1 MVAIARSFGAA
12 RLAARSVQ
20 SAGMPATRYVSTQG
34 KHLCRGA
41 PLSSISPPLS
51 IH

>member
-20 SAGMPATRYVSTQG
+20 SAGAARFVSTQG
-34 KHLCRGA
+34 TFDA
-41 PLSSISPPLS
+41 SFI
-51 IH
+51 

>member
-20 SAGMPATRYVSTQG
+20 TSMPAARFISTKG
-34 KHLCRGA
+34 THLHR
-41 PLSSISPPLS
+41 SSI
-51 IH
+51 H